1 MVATKLG
8 IERTYRRIGEV
19 ERVEV
24 GALVER
30 EGLLLTPPPLLL
42 DRTVPDEPEETEVE
56 PAVEEVDER
65 YTLRV
70 EVADVAEEPEADV
83 PELPDLVEVVGTVV
97 LTGEVLG
104 RV

>member
-1 MVATKLG
+1 MVVAKLG
-8 IERTYRRIGEV
+8 IERTYRRIGDV
-19 ERVEV
+19 ERVEA

-30 EGLLLTPPPLLL
+30 EGLLTAPLLLL
-42 DRTVPDEPEETEVE
+42 DRTEPEEPEETEVE
-56 PAVEEVDER
+56 PADEEVVER

-70 EVADVAEEPEADV
+70 EVVDVVGEVEVDV
-83 PELPDLVEVVGTVV
+83 PELLDLVEVVGTVV